1 MINAMNCFNR
11 CLAYFRITIQSVDEW
26 IGLREKLQETPI
38 ISYNYL
44 MGTSMVSCRF
54 PLSQSIGSMVQS
66 VWNDLETH
74 PTEKRGVR
82 YSSNLFQAWLRPN
95 PQKMGL

>member
-1 MINAMNCFNR
+1 M
-11 CLAYFRITIQSVDEW
+11 DEW

-38 ISYNYL
+38 IISWEHL
-44 MGTSMVSCRF
+44 WFPVDF
-54 PLSQSIGSMVQS
+54 PLSQSIESMVQRI
-66 VWNDLETH
+66 WNDLETH